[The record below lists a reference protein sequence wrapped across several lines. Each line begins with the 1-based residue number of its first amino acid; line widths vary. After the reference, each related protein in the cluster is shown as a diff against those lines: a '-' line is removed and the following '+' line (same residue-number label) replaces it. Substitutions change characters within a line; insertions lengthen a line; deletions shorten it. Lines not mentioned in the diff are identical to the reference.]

1 VSRQEAT
8 HAYAGYCPICG
19 ACNAASV
26 DVPNDPEYAKNNAKF
41 VSGLLRR
48 GYRVERITIEEVRNI
63 LAFCDHRKK
72 KKALRGRSQ
81 LDLGV
86 A

>member
-1 VSRQEAT
+1 MSREKAT
-8 HAYAGYCPICG
+8 HTYVGYCPECG
-19 ACNAASV
+19 NCNAASV
-26 DVPNDPEYAKNNAKF
+26 DVPGDPEYARNNAKF

-48 GYRVERITIEEVRNI
+48 GYRVERVTIEEVRNT

-72 KKALRGRSQ
+72 TKPLRGRSQ